1 MLDNKGFDLWTD
13 RYDSTVG
20 ISDDENTYPFDGYK
34 NVLGRIFQV
43 IMEKKN
49 AVVLDIGFGTG
60 TLTSKLY
67 ENGCTVYGQDFSS
80 RMIELA
86 AQKMPGAHLYQ
97 WDFTQGLA
105 EPLKHQRYDS
115 IVATYSLHHLKDEQI
130 VEFLRTLHDHLN
142 ENGQILIGDVAFET
156 REELDTCRLAS
167 GDKWDHEEICF
178 VAGELRSAFPS
189 LSFTRVSY
197 CASIIMICRRPSS
210 GIVSKTASL

>member
-1 MLDNKGFDLWTD
+1 MLDNKGFDLWAD
-13 RYDSTVG
+13 GYDSTVG
-20 ISDDENTYPFDGYK
+20 ISDNENTYPFAGYK
-34 NVLGRIFQV
+34 DVLGRIFQV

-67 ENGCTVYGQDFSS
+67 ENGCIVYGQDFSS

-86 AQKMPGAHLYQ
+86 SQKMPGAHLYQ

-105 EPLKHQRYDS
+105 EPLEHQNYDY
-115 IVATYSLHHLKDEQI
+115 IVATYSLHHLKDEQK
-130 VEFLRTLHDHLN
+130 VDFLRTLYDHLD

-156 REELDTCRLAS
+156 REELEKCRLAS
-167 GDKWDHEEICF
+167 GDEWDDEEIYF
-178 VAGELRSAFPS
+178 VASELRRVFPS

-197 CASIIMICRRPSS
+197 CA
-210 GIVSKTASL
+210 GILTLGR

>member
-1 MLDNKGFDLWTD
+1 MLDNKGFDLWAD
-13 RYDSTVG
+13 GYDSTVG
-20 ISDDENTYPFDGYK
+20 ISDDKNTYPFAGYK
-34 NVLGRIFQV
+34 DVLGRIFQV
-43 IMEKKN
+43 IMKKKN
-49 AVVLDIGFGTG
+49 AVVLDIGFGIG

-97 WDFTQGLA
+97 WDFPQGLA
-105 EPLKHQRYDS
+105 ESLKHQRYDS
-115 IVATYSLHHLKDEQI
+115 IVATYSLHHLKDEQK
-130 VEFLRTLHDHLN
+130 VEFLRTLYDHLN

-167 GDKWDHEEICF
+167 GNKWDYEEIYF
-178 VAGELRSAFPS
+178 VAGELRSVFPS

-197 CASIIMICRRPSS
+197 CA
-210 GIVSKTASL
+210 GILTLER

>member
-1 MLDNKGFDLWTD
+1 
-13 RYDSTVG
+13 
-20 ISDDENTYPFDGYK
+20 
-34 NVLGRIFQV
+34 
-43 IMEKKN
+43 
-49 AVVLDIGFGTG
+49 
-60 TLTSKLY
+60 
-67 ENGCTVYGQDFSS
+67 
-80 RMIELA
+80 MIELA

-142 ENGQILIGDVAFET
+142 ENGQILIGDAAFET

>member
-1 MLDNKGFDLWTD
+1 MLDNKGFDLWAD
-13 RYDSTVG
+13 GYDSTVG
-20 ISDDENTYPFDGYK
+20 ISDDENTYPFAGYK
-34 NVLGRIFQV
+34 DVLGRIFQV
-43 IMEKKN
+43 IMKKKN

-115 IVATYSLHHLKDEQI
+115 IVATYSLHHLKDEQK
-130 VEFLRTLHDHLN
+130 VEFLRTLYDHLN

-167 GDKWDHEEICF
+167 GDKWDYEEIYF
-178 VAGELRSAFPS
+178 VAGELRSAFPG

-197 CASIIMICRRPSS
+197 CAGILMICRRPSS